1 MGYGIQLLMFQ
12 DSICFEP
19 WIFSIKNFLTNNQLF
34 EFSVGIVLNSLLE
47 AYFSYQKPC
56 LQMEYWDSCKQFEGL
71 ANNVGSVFPKQLSDI
86 SKIFYN
92 CVDRL
97 GSFAIYG
104 V

>member
-1 MGYGIQLLMFQ
+1 
-12 DSICFEP
+12 
-19 WIFSIKNFLTNNQLF
+19 
-34 EFSVGIVLNSLLE
+34 
-47 AYFSYQKPC
+47 
-56 LQMEYWDSCKQFEGL
+56 MEYWDSCKQFEGL